1 MTDEITS
8 TEVKP
13 LEIKA
18 KAPKANDGK
27 GAEASFFFMF
37 PKTAEECILEF
48 GDETVRSAFVAAQ
61 TVKAQAGIR
70 SLLEAGK
77 TPAEVSEY
85 MTGNWQPGVT
95 ISDPT
100 VNVIAK
106 FKAMSAADRA
116 AFLEQLQAAA
126 SEE

>member
-1 MTDEITS
+1 VQS
-8 TEVKP
+8 TKENQNMAII
-13 LEIKA
+13 EIKA
-18 KAPKANDGK
+18 KAPKANNGE
-27 GAEASFFFMF
+27 GAEASFPFDF
-37 PKTAEECILEF
+37 PDTAEDCILKF
-48 GDETVRSAFVAAQ
+48 GDEPVRTSFVAAQ

-85 MTGNWQPGVT
+85 MTANWQPGVT

-106 FKAMSAADRA
+106 FKAMSDADRA
-116 AFLEQLQAAA
+116 TFLEQLQAAA
-126 SEE
+126 SEG